1 MARTVIVGGPR
12 TGKTTLANHLAAD
25 ALHTDDT
32 IGAGWDGAVERVAG
46 WMDRPG
52 ATIEGVQTVRGLR
65 KWLEDHPRGK
75 PCEEVIHLTAP
86 KVARTRGQA
95 IMAKG
100 CETVFKEIEP
110 ELRRRG
116 VTIRRG

>member
-1 MARTVIVGGPR
+1 
-12 TGKTTLANHLAAD
+12 
-25 ALHTDDT
+25 
-32 IGAGWDGAVERVAG
+32 
-46 WMDRPG
+46 
-52 ATIEGVQTVRGLR
+52 
-65 KWLEDHPRGK
+65 
-75 PCEEVIHLTAP
+75 
-86 KVARTRGQA
+86 VARTRGQA